1 MGRSDLCRGA
11 PALYRGDQ
19 HRFRWTGHLFL
30 CRFGAVVMDKPRL
43 LAAAGYIALN
53 PMVAGLVSRSSPATA
68 EHLGRSS
75 RARMTSWP
83 LWRRCAR

>member
-11 PALYRGDQ
+11 PALYRADQ
-19 HRFRWTGHLFL
+19 HRFRWTDHLFQGRL
-30 CRFGAVVMDKPRL
+30 GAVVMDKPHL

-53 PMVAGLVSRSSPATA
+53 PMVAGLVSRSSPATV

-75 RARMTSWP
+75 RARMTSW
-83 LWRRCAR
+83 